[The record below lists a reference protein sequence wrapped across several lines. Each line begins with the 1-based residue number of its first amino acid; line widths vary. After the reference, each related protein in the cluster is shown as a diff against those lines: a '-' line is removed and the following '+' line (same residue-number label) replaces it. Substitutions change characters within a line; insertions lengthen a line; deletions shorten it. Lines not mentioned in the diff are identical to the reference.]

1 MADRLIVLTGPTAVG
16 KTKLSV
22 ALAKRIGGEII
33 SADSMQVYRRMDIGT
48 DKIRPEDMRGVPH
61 HLIDVLEP
69 TEPFNVTRF
78 QQMALRAMEEIR
90 ARGRVP
96 ILAGGTGFYIQSV
109 LYRIDFTETDDD
121 PSIRLAYEKQ
131 LREGG
136 EEALR
141 ALYARLREA
150 DPVSAKRIPMQNAK
164 RVIRALEFFDKTG
177 TPISSHN
184 DRERMKR
191 SPYDFRYFVLTD
203 DREKLYANINARVD
217 RMMEKG
223 LLDEVIRLRREGV
236 TADMTSMQGLGYRE
250 IGAYLDGAYGLEQA
264 VHLIRQNTRHFAKRQ
279 LTWFRRER
287 DVIWLDKREYDHD
300 DERILE
306 RMIALYEQQEGEL
319 T

>member
-1 MADRLIVLTGPTAVG
+1 MIVLTGPTAVG

-22 ALAKRIGGEII
+22 ALAKRIGGEIV
-33 SADSMQVYRRMDIGT
+33 SADSMQVYRKMDIGT
-48 DKIRPEDMRGVPH
+48 DKIRPEDMQGVPH

-78 QQMALRAMEEIR
+78 QQMALQAMEDIR
-90 ARGRVP
+90 ARGHVP
-96 ILAGGTGFYIQSV
+96 VLAGGTGFYIQSV

-121 PSIRLAYEKQ
+121 PAIRLAYEKQ
-131 LREGG
+131 LQEGG

-141 ALYARLREA
+141 ALYARLREK
-150 DPVSAKRIPMQNAK
+150 DPASAKRIPMQNAK

-177 TPISSHN
+177 MPISAHN
-184 DRERMKR
+184 DRGRAKT

-203 DREKLYANINARVD
+203 DREVLYTNINARVD

-236 TADMTSMQGLGYRE
+236 TAGMTSMQGLGYRE
-250 IGAYLDGAYGLEQA
+250 IGAYLDGAYDLPRA
-264 VHLIRQNTRHFAKRQ
+264 VQLIKQNTRHFAKRQ

-287 DVIWLDKREYDHD
+287 DVIWLDKRD
-300 DERILE
+300 DDRDDRRILE
-306 RMIALYEQQEGEL
+306 RMTALYERKEGN
-319 T
+319 